1 MRVVDLR
8 SDTVTQPTPE
18 MRRAM
23 FEAEVGDD
31 VWDEDPTVHQ
41 LEDMAARITGKEA
54 AVFTPSG
61 TMSNLMAVLAWTK
74 RGDEIILGNESH
86 IFWNEVGSA
95 SALGGVVMRTVPND
109 ASGRLDPADV
119 EEAVRGPNIHFPP
132 TTLVCLE
139 NTHNRCGGGV
149 LTVEETAAVAKVAH
163 DRDIPV
169 HLDGAR
175 IFNASVA
182 LGLPPQA
189 LTEDVDSVCFCISK
203 GLSAPVGS
211 LLCGSE
217 EFIARSRKWR
227 KMLGGGMRQAGVLAA
242 AGVVAMDSMIERLA
256 DDHVN
261 AKRLAEGLAE
271 VPGVSL
277 DPDAAPT
284 NILVLEWTGGPA
296 PAFMERL
303 AEQGVK
309 ASYLGGSKV
318 RMVTH
323 AGISPGDVDYAV
335 ETTARVA
342 KEALAVAG

>member
-31 VWDEDPTVHQ
+31 VWDEDPTVHR
-41 LEDMAARITGKEA
+41 LEDMAARVTGKEA

-61 TMSNLMAVLAWTK
+61 TMSNLMAVLSWTK

-139 NTHNRCGGGV
+139 NTHNRCGGGI
-149 LTVEETAAVAKVAH
+149 LTCEETAAVAKVAH

-211 LLCGSE
+211 LLCGSA
-217 EFIARSRKWR
+217 EFIERSRKWR

-242 AGVVAMDSMIERLA
+242 AGVVALDGMVERLA

-261 AKRLAEGLAE
+261 AKRLAQGLAE

-277 DPDAAPT
+277 DPDGAPT
-284 NILVLEWTGGPA
+284 NILVFEWTGGPA

-309 ASYLGGSKV
+309 ASYLGGAKV

-335 ETTARVA
+335 ETTSRVA
-342 KEALAVAG
+342 REALAVAG